1 MSLPRPKHSNS
12 RDEKSTASLA
22 KSASLLAFGNIASR
36 IFGLLREIIIAFYF
50 GASGQVSASRVATQ
64 VPMLVYDFL
73 IGGML
78 SAALVPTLS
87 AYTGLDKKAEFGRV
101 VGVLLSVFALLL
113 AVVVLI
119 LEIAT
124 PWITWLM
131 AAGFRE
137 TQPELIPVTIQ
148 LIHLTVPLVWLM
160 GMAGVIMAT
169 LYACQ
174 RFTYP
179 SLATAIYNL
188 GIVVT
193 TPLLASRFGI
203 QSLVIGLFTGSV
215 AQVLLMLWDLHRV
228 LLLNSI
234 PLRFSLA
241 WTHPA
246 LRNILRLYLPTAIGF
261 IVTAFQVILDRR
273 LASGTGEQSIA
284 WMQNATTLQQLPLG
298 LTSVAIALAALPT
311 LSIHFTNQDEDA
323 FRETLW
329 SGLRIV
335 LILILP
341 AALILWMLGDTIT
354 QVIFEHGQFSSQ
366 DTRYV
371 VQALNI
377 YVVGMLFAAIDF
389 PLNYA
394 FYARNNTI
402 LPAFVG
408 VLSVGVYIIV
418 ADSLLATLGF
428 LGLVWADSAKQAS
441 HAVVMMGLL
450 TWRIGGMRINGGR
463 LVSGLFIAIIFMC
476 GTVHLILQILS
487 QYQLGQW
494 IGMILELI
502 LAGGSGLIAYV
513 MILQIF
519 QFDEVTQLRQFMLQR
534 LRHQ

>member
-1 MSLPRPKHSNS
+1 MSLPKPKHSNS
-12 RDEKSTASLA
+12 KDEKSTPSLA

-50 GASGQVSASRVATQ
+50 GASGQVSAFRVATQ

-87 AYTGLDKKAEFGRV
+87 TYTGLDNKAEFGRV

-113 AVVVLI
+113 TVVVLI
-119 LEIAT
+119 LEIAA
-124 PWITWLM
+124 PWITWLI

-137 TQPELIPVTIQ
+137 TQPELIPVTTQ
-148 LIHLTVPLVWLM
+148 LIRLTVPLVWLM
-160 GMAGVIMAT
+160 GMAGVMMAT

-179 SLATAIYNL
+179 SLATAVYNL
-188 GIVVT
+188 GIVVA

-215 AQVLLMLWDLHRV
+215 AQVLLMLWDLRRV
-228 LLLNSI
+228 LLSDGVR
-234 PLRFSLA
+234 LRFSVA
-241 WTHPA
+241 WAHPA
-246 LRNILRLYLPTAIGF
+246 LRNILRLYLPIAIGF
-261 IVTAFQVILDRR
+261 MVTAFQVILDRR
-273 LASGTGEQSIA
+273 FASGTGEQSIA

-311 LSIHFTNQDEDA
+311 LSVHFTNRNEDA

-329 SGLRIV
+329 NGLRMV

-341 AALILWMLGDTIT
+341 TALILWMLGEAIT
-354 QVIFEHGQFSSQ
+354 QLIFEHGQFSSR

-377 YVVGMLFAAIDF
+377 YVVGMIFAAIDF

-418 ADSLLATLGF
+418 ANSLLTTFGF

-441 HAVVMMGLL
+441 HALIMIGLL
-450 TWRIGGMRINGGR
+450 IWRIGGLGADEGHLWR
-463 LVSGLFIAIIFMC
+463 GLFMASVSMWGAIYIIQ
-476 GTVHLILQILS
+476 LILDL
-487 QYQLGQW
+487 YQPGYW
-494 IGMILELI
+494 GRIFLEL
-502 LAGGSGLIAYV
+502 LFAGGGGLVTYV

-519 QFDEVTQLRQFMLQR
+519 QFDEVIQLQQSI
-534 LRHQ
+534 LRRFR